1 MKIYG
6 NSKSDGFPLMMAA
19 IGALFAGGA
28 WAMVYLS
35 GITLLGSIA
44 AFGLLVVLMV
54 VRVQRWDVMSE
65 PTADTTKHV
74 VDAAK
79 FPVAGDSDV
88 AAAKAG
94 AAWAPSSTSKA
105 SLPKPVENP
114 KPAVETNAIV

>member
-6 NSKSDGFPLMMAA
+6 NSKSDGFPLLMAA
-19 IGALFAGGA
+19 AGALFAAGA

-35 GITLLGSIA
+35 GITLLGSLA
-44 AFGLLVVLMV
+44 VFGLLVALMV
-54 VRVQRWDVMSE
+54 VRIQRWDVMSE
-65 PTADTTKHV
+65 ATPVDTTKPLV
-74 VDAAK
+74 ETV

-88 AAAKAG
+88 APAKAG

-114 KPAVETNAIV
+114 KPAVE